1 MLYKVL
7 LWETKWFFCKKSCL
21 FVRLYDIIYMCERRG
36 GRMKKI
42 LVIMLIVVCS
52 LSGISYAKVGSEE
65 TTLNYMGITL
75 NIDNV
80 NKLSDI
86 APFVLNYMNLNL
98 PDEMK

>member
-1 MLYKVL
+1 MTKKAIETIDEMIGKLYKKCV
-7 LWETKWFFCKKSCL
+7 EDEYL
-21 FVRLYDIIYMCERRG
+21 FIITADHGNAEEMIDKNG
-36 GRMKKI
+36 NVVTSHTTN
-42 LVIMLIVVCS
+42 LVPFIVTD
-52 LSGISYAKVGSEE
+52 K
-65 TTLNYMGITL
+65 NL

>member
-1 MLYKVL
+1 
-7 LWETKWFFCKKSCL
+7 
-21 FVRLYDIIYMCERRG
+21 
-36 GRMKKI
+36 
-42 LVIMLIVVCS
+42 MLITADHGNAEEMIDENGNVVTS
-52 LSGISYAKVGSEE
+52 H
-65 TTLNYMGITL
+65 TTNLVPFIVTDKNL

>member
-1 MLYKVL
+1 MTKKAIETIDEMIGKLYKKCV
-7 LWETKWFFCKKSCL
+7 EDEYL
-21 FVRLYDIIYMCERRG
+21 FIITADHGNAEEMIDENG
-36 GRMKKI
+36 NVVTSHTTN
-42 LVIMLIVVCS
+42 LVPFTVTD
-52 LSGISYAKVGSEE
+52 K
-65 TTLNYMGITL
+65 NL